1 MTGMAAN
8 DPARSQGLEMNAAP
22 ARESLFDPT
31 GLLEFADADLVRELT
46 EMFGDQMTAGLP
58 ALRAAITS
66 HDPTAIHQIAHGLK
80 GSAATIGAPRI
91 MNICDAIC
99 RLAKRGQTD
108 QTVALHTEL
117 ADAWKDTAAAIT
129 VSLRGLDR

>member
-1 MTGMAAN
+1 MS
-8 DPARSQGLEMNAAP
+8 PAP
-22 ARESLFDPT
+22 ARETLFDPT
-31 GLLEFADADLVRELT
+31 GLLEFADADEVRELT
-46 EMFGDQMTAGLP
+46 DMFSAKMTAGLP
-58 ALRAAITS
+58 ALRAAIAARDST
-66 HDPTAIHQIAHGLK
+66 TIHQIAHRLK

-108 QTVALHTEL
+108 QTAALHSEL
-117 ADAWKDTAAAIT
+117 ADAWKDTAGAIT